1 MKIKL
6 QEKLHDD
13 LGSRLTVIVLMI
25 DEILRSI
32 REGAVVN
39 TNEPLETL
47 TDISQIGSSTV
58 INMRKLLWANDNA
71 NDEMSNVLQ
80 QINTNKEELYPKIEL
95 IVTISENLKTLKI
108 DGNKRY
114 HIISIFDEAL
124 INIRKYADATKV
136 KVNFDCKNNW
146 FSMIIQDNG
155 KGFESEKE
163 KEKSALS
170 GREGIRNMINRAKKM
185 NGRLTITSKLK
196 IGTMILLEIPLK
208 ETLFFQ
214 RLKRIFYTSYLK
226 R

>member
-1 MKIKL
+1 
-6 QEKLHDD
+6 
-13 LGSRLTVIVLMI
+13 
-25 DEILRSI
+25 
-32 REGAVVN
+32 
-39 TNEPLETL
+39 
-47 TDISQIGSSTV
+47 
-58 INMRKLLWANDNA
+58 
-71 NDEMSNVLQ
+71 
-80 QINTNKEELYPKIEL
+80 
-95 IVTISENLKTLKI
+95 
-108 DGNKRY
+108 
-114 HIISIFDEAL
+114 
-124 INIRKYADATKV
+124 
-136 KVNFDCKNNW
+136 
-146 FSMIIQDNG
+146 MIIQDNG